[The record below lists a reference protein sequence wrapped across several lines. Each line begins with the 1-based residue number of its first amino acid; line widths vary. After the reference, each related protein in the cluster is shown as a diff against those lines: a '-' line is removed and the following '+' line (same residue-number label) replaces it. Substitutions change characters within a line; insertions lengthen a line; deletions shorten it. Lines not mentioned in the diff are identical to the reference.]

1 MAWGRVAFEMT
12 CLVEAIP
19 GTERLSLESFEQLF
33 QFAEEGKRC
42 NFVNWPVLKSYKLQF
57 TNYKLPTSER
67 G

>member
-1 MAWGRVAFEMT
+1 MT

-33 QFAEEGKRC
+33 QFAEEWKRC
-42 NFVNWPVLKSYKLQF
+42 KFVKRPVLKTYKLQF
-57 TNYKLPTSER
+57 TSYKLPTSER